1 MGGTQIDADRS
12 PITADT
18 PLGPAPLAEAVPY
31 TPKDFFFWNGFGM
44 FQGARSLHS
53 HGKISEDPRSICA
66 DLRSPHDTE
75 RYKARS

>member
-12 PITADT
+12 RIIADT

-44 FQGARSLHS
+44 FHGCQEPSFARRDQRES
-53 HGKISEDPRSICA
+53 A
-66 DLRSPHDTE
+66 FNLR
-75 RYKARS
+75 